1 MKNICEWENCK
12 QSGDFKAPIE
22 KDNSKNYRWLCE
34 EHIKL
39 FNKSWNYFEGMNQNE
54 IENFIKSDITW
65 HRPTQKF
72 GSSDNFFNILWNNAL
87 NDKFN
92 FFKQENN
99 INNLNGAKLYEKDKD
114 ALRIMELELNAS
126 WPIIQKRF
134 KTLVKKFHPDKN
146 AGNKQFED
154 KLKKI
159 TLAYSHLKII
169 IESQKL
175 RKMNKIVA
183 HKEIFSILKKEM
195 KNKIH
200 ALEIEIK

>member
-1 MKNICEWENCK
+1 MKNICEWENCE
-12 QSGDFKAPIE
+12 QNGDFKAPIE

-99 INNLNGAKLYEKDKD
+99 INNLNGTKLYEKDKD
-114 ALRIMELELNAS
+114 ALRIMELELSAS

-159 TLAYSHLKII
+159 TLAYSHLKLIM
-169 IESQKL
+169 L
-175 RKMNKIVA
+175 RK
-183 HKEIFSILKKEM
+183 
-195 KNKIH
+195 
-200 ALEIEIK
+200 

>member
-1 MKNICEWENCK
+1 MKNICEWENCE

-39 FNKSWNYFEGMNQNE
+39 FNKSWNYFAGMNQNE

-159 TLAYSHLKII
+159 TLAYSHLKLIM
-169 IESQKL
+169 L
-175 RKMNKIVA
+175 RK
-183 HKEIFSILKKEM
+183 
-195 KNKIH
+195 
-200 ALEIEIK
+200 